1 MKKSKDYNYDN
12 FKPKDKTSGSI
23 TLTPKTKEG
32 PIGPT
37 PPRPPKPRM
46 TLTKLA
52 DTVNKLAEMF
62 VEFRSDVNSRFD
74 KIESN
79 QTKQDKIN
87 EQVLSRLNKLE
98 KSR

>member
-12 FKPKDKTSGSI
+12 LKPKDKTSGSI
-23 TLTPKTKEG
+23 TLTPKTKGG
-32 PIGPT
+32 PIGPRS
-37 PPRPPKPRM
+37 PRPPKPRM

-52 DTVNKLAEMF
+52 EMLI
-62 VEFRSDVNSRFD
+62 EFRNEQRQVND
-74 KIESN
+74 K
-79 QTKQDKIN
+79 QGKIN